1 MHAKFQVAG
10 FQTKK
15 DIRHRSLNNVCL
27 FLLEHLLVHV
37 TWWFLASDGSEIRHF
52 LYGIIQFQSKTG
64 LANVV
69 YI

>member
-15 DIRHRSLNNVCL
+15 DIGHRSLIITSVY
-27 FLLEHLLVHV
+27 LLVHV